1 MQYSVYL
8 HYLFWYI
15 ENDVDDDE
23 TFLLFGIHTHTHLIL
38 YYGPK
43 NIIFFLSQ
51 ILFAEE
57 KKIFFFQYN
66 NQKIIFKL
74 KSLHSFLNA
83 KTCFHFH

>member
-1 MQYSVYL
+1 MMMMVMMKHFYYL
-8 HYLFWYI
+8 AYTL
-15 ENDVDDDE
+15 
-23 TFLLFGIHTHTHLIL
+23 HTHTFDLVL
-38 YYGPK
+38 WPQK

-57 KKIFFFQYN
+57 KKIFFQYN

-74 KSLHSFLNA
+74 KSLHIFLNA

>member
-15 ENDVDDDE
+15 ENDDDGDDE

-57 KKIFFFQYN
+57 KFFFN
-66 NQKIIFKL
+66 IITK
-74 KSLHSFLNA
+74 K
-83 KTCFHFH
+83 

>member
-15 ENDVDDDE
+15 ENDVDGDDE
-23 TFLLFGIHTHTHLIL
+23 TFLLFGIHTHTFDLVLWPQKHH
-38 YYGPK
+38 
-43 NIIFFLSQ
+43 FFLISNF
-51 ILFAEE
+51 ICRR
-57 KKIFFFQYN
+57 KIFFQYN
-66 NQKIIFKL
+66 NQKIFKL